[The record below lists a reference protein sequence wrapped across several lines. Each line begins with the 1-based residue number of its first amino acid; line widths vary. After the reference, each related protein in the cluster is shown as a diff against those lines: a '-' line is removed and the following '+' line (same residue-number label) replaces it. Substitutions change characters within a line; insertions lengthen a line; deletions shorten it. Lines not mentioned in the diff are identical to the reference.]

1 MSQATDSNTTDP
13 SAIQPTPAEMEAMW
27 FAARLQDA
35 DEIRAMER
43 TRAALMAGIYGEA
56 A

>member
-1 MSQATDSNTTDP
+1 MPASKTQNTTDL

>member
-1 MSQATDSNTTDP
+1 MPEFDSKNTTDP